1 MHGRYPHESH
11 LHMTYPQ
18 IYHHSPYLHTQKNFS
33 RQVTTATQHS
43 IFMCTREAPCK
54 HSNHNTQPFPSHRCT
69 ITTHTHTHI
78 CPPTQINTNNDEGG
92 IQRLGITV
100 RKCEI
105 LHPHN
110 KICFHTTKHVID
122 SQKHEIFHRHKKYV
136 TKRTRN
142 FSSTHSSTN
151 YCAVPR
157 TVLNHTLTG
166 DSLLHP
172 SWHPRTSKQHD
183 ERHTKNRTADHDSVS
198 PIRQT
203 STPHLPYKR
212 VLLAPLY
219 TREGICLCL

>member
-1 MHGRYPHESH
+1 MQTQQPQHATISLTQMH
-11 LHMTYPQ
+11 
-18 IYHHSPYLHTQKNFS
+18 
-33 RQVTTATQHS
+33 
-43 IFMCTREAPCK
+43 
-54 HSNHNTQPFPSHRCT
+54 NHY
-69 ITTHTHTHI
+69 THTHTHI

-166 DSLLHP
+166 DSLLRGP
-172 SWHPRTSKQHD
+172 PLLWNSGRARARRAGRDPPELVW
-183 ERHTKNRTADHDSVS
+183 RTA
-198 PIRQT
+198 T
-203 STPHLPYKR
+203 
-212 VLLAPLY
+212 
-219 TREGICLCL
+219 G